1 MLKRILPVFAVLLIC
16 LATAGTAFADYGY
29 TSVSEIP
36 MAADFSVRVDFDGDG
51 QPHVVTDY
59 PFESAGATEMN
70 LVYATK
76 ENPEVFTLKYTP
88 ATGATAVGSWN
99 SDVFGDARP
108 AEEAYRMIRNGEV
121 STDGCVYISTSNYGL
136 ETDWVLVY
144 SVPEKN
150 YTEYKERTYAQAFN
164 AMGNG
169 GTEKAIYYRNG
180 KMESARLLK
189 RTLDADLVV
198 EYDAYGKITY
208 ASVTRYGTETR
219 TYDYDPSTGL
229 FSGHSLNELGFDEAD
244 LTAEPLA
251 AKGLRTETAAA
262 RPVVAARS
270 ERDSSI
276 VFAGSM
282 LVGILIGLA
291 LFRRFQRRR
300 NERKEQAAREAAESA
315 SPAPEKA
322 AAAPTPAPEEYPEV
336 KTMSSS
342 R

>member
-1 MLKRILPVFAVLLIC
+1 MKKLVSALLAAAMVTG
-16 LATAGTAFADYGY
+16 LSAGTAFADYGY

-59 PFESAGATEMN
+59 PFESAGASEMN
-70 LVYATK
+70 LVYAAK

-169 GTEKAIYYRNG
+169 GTEKAVYYRGG
-180 KMESARLLK
+180 KIESARLLK
-189 RTLDADLVV
+189 RIRDVLIDSHRIEQIEVLKDHSYPVSFLQKFSLGKLKDIRSSELDRSAVGSLESVN
-198 EYDAYGKITY
+198 
-208 ASVTRYGTETR
+208 ASCKR
-219 TYDYDPSTGL
+219 
-229 FSGHSLNELGFDEAD
+229 
-244 LTAEPLA
+244 
-251 AKGLRTETAAA
+251 
-262 RPVVAARS
+262 
-270 ERDSSI
+270 
-276 VFAGSM
+276 
-282 LVGILIGLA
+282 
-291 LFRRFQRRR
+291 
-300 NERKEQAAREAAESA
+300 
-315 SPAPEKA
+315 
-322 AAAPTPAPEEYPEV
+322 
-336 KTMSSS
+336 
-342 R
+342 